1 MDAIQIIVNVLLGI
15 ASAGLGWVLKIVWDS
30 LSRLQKA
37 DQELA
42 AKVASI
48 EVLVAGNYVTRAE
61 WREELG
67 GLHTKLDRVLEALN
81 KKVDRR

>member
-15 ASAGLGWVLKIVWDS
+15 ASAAIGWTLKVVWDS

-61 WREELG
+61 WRAELS

-81 KKVDRR
+81 KKMDRR

>member
-1 MDAIQIIVNVLLGI
+1 MDAIQIIVNVLFGI
-15 ASAGLGWVLKIVWDS
+15 VSGALGWLLKVVWDS

-67 GLHTKLDRVLEALN
+67 GLHSKLDRVLEALN

>member
-1 MDAIQIIVNVLLGI
+1 MDPLQVTINVLLGI
-15 ASAGLGWVLKIVWDS
+15 VSGGLGWLLKVVWDS

-81 KKVDRR
+81 RKADRK

>member
-15 ASAGLGWVLKIVWDS
+15 TSGGLGWLLKVVWDS
-30 LSRLQKA
+30 LNRLQKA

-67 GLHTKLDRVLEALN
+67 GLHSKLDRVLEALN

>member
-15 ASAGLGWVLKIVWDS
+15 VSGALGWLLKVVWDS

-67 GLHTKLDRVLEALN
+67 GLHSKLDRVLEALN

>member
-15 ASAGLGWVLKIVWDS
+15 ASAALGWAMKVIWDS

-81 KKVDRR
+81 KKMDRR